1 MDSTI
6 LSTQDNYILQYWDE
20 IQSGRILV
28 CKKIYKTYKKI
39 VHDIHNPGRWHYD
52 DRRAKHALYF
62 IEEYCRH
69 SQGEMGGK
77 KVVLEL
83 WQKAMISTIFGFVD
97 NDGYRKYRRAVW
109 IVGKKNGKS
118 LIASAVGLYMQIAD
132 GEMGPEVVSA
142 ATTREQAKKIWDAAK
157 AMVIMSPVL
166 KKRIKPLTGELSSRA
181 FNFGTFKPL
190 SSDYNTL
197 DGLNLHCVLLDEIH
211 QWKNGLGL
219 YDILV
224 RGVSAR
230 KQPLIF
236 ITTTAGTI
244 REDIYDVIY
253 DECERIINGYEDPDG
268 YKDERTIAFIYELD
282 KRDEWLDEKNW
293 VKANPGL
300 GTIKNYD
307 ILKGEVEKAKEN
319 PLLVK
324 NLLCKDFNIR
334 ETSTE
339 AWLTFEQLNN
349 IDKFRL
355 DKEKKVLIWEH
366 YNAEKECFEKIEL
379 PYPRYGI
386 GGADLSSTT
395 DLTNGTVIF
404 MVPDCPIIFALQMF
418 WLPEDLLEQR
428 VREDKIPY
436 DIWKQQ
442 GLLETTPG
450 NKVHYKF
457 VTEWF
462 LKVQNEL
469 DIYIPWIGYD
479 SWSATYFV
487 EEMTNYFGKESM
499 EAIIQGKKTLSG
511 PMKSLGADL
520 ESKKVNYNNSPI
532 TKWNLSNVVA
542 EIDKNGNIQPVKGN
556 QRKRIDGFAG
566 LLDAYVALERHY
578 DEYINII

>member
-1 MDSTI
+1 MTGSTI
-6 LSTQDNYILQYWDE
+6 LSTQDNYILRYWDE

-52 DRRAKHALYF
+52 NRRAKHALYF

-77 KVVLEL
+77 KIVLEL
-83 WQKAMISTIFGFVD
+83 WQKAMISAIFGFVD
-97 NDGYRKYRRAVW
+97 NDGYRKYRRAIW

-142 ATTREQAKKIWDAAK
+142 ATTREQAKKIWDASK
-157 AMVIMSPVL
+157 AMVIMSPAL

-211 QWKNGLGL
+211 QWKNGLEL

-224 RGVSAR
+224 RGISAR

-268 YKDERTIAFIYELD
+268 YKDERTIAFVYELD

-339 AWLTFEQLNN
+339 TWLSFEDLNN
-349 IDKFRL
+349 TAT
-355 DKEKKVLIWEH
+355 
-366 YNAEKECFEKIEL
+366 YNLSKLK
-379 PYPRYGI
+379 PRYGI
-386 GGADLSSTT
+386 GGVDLSSTT
-395 DLTNGTVIF
+395 DLTNATVIF
-404 MVPDCPIIFALQMF
+404 MVKCDPTIYVLQMY
-418 WLPEDLLEQR
+418 WLPEDLMEQKTK
-428 VREDKIPY
+428 EDKIPY
-436 DIWKQQ
+436 DIWKKQ

-450 NKVHYKF
+450 NRVHYKF

-469 DIYIPWIGYD
+469 DIYLPWIGYD

-487 EEMTNYFGKESM
+487 EEMATFFGKEAM
-499 EAIIQGKKTLSG
+499 EPVIQGKKTLSG
-511 PMKSLGADL
+511 PMKALGADL
-520 ESKKVNYNNSPI
+520 AAKKINYNNSPI
-532 TKWNLSNVVA
+532 LKWNLSNVAVDV
-542 EIDKNGNIQPVKGN
+542 DKNGNIQPAKAK

-566 LLDAYVALERHY
+566 LLNAYVTLERHY
-578 DEYINII
+578 EDYINMI

>member
-1 MDSTI
+1 MTVSTI
-6 LSTQDNYILQYWDE
+6 LSTQDNYILRYWDE

-97 NDGYRKYRRAVW
+97 NDGYRKYRRAIW

-142 ATTREQAKKIWDAAK
+142 ATTREQAKKIWEAAK
-157 AMVIMSPVL
+157 AMVMMSPVL
-166 KKRIKPLTGELSSRA
+166 KKRIKPLTGELSSKA

-197 DGLNLHCVLLDEIH
+197 DGLNLHCVLLDELQ
-211 QWKNGLGL
+211 QWKNGLAL
-219 YDILV
+219 YDILT
-224 RGVSAR
+224 RGISAR

-253 DECERIINGYEDPDG
+253 DECELIINGYEDLNG

-300 GTIKNYD
+300 GIIKNYD

-339 AWLTFEQLNN
+339 TWLSFEDLNN
-349 IDKFRL
+349 TATYDLSKL
-355 DKEKKVLIWEH
+355 K
-366 YNAEKECFEKIEL
+366 
-379 PYPRYGI
+379 PRYGI
-386 GGADLSSTT
+386 GGVDLSSTT
-395 DLTNGTVIF
+395 DLTNATVIF
-404 MVPDCPIIFALQMF
+404 MVKDDPTIYVLQMY
-418 WLPEDLLEQR
+418 WLPEDLMEQKTK
-428 VREDKIPY
+428 EDKIPY
-436 DIWKQQ
+436 DIWKKQ

-450 NKVHYKF
+450 NRVHYKF

-469 DIYIPWIGYD
+469 DIYLPWIGYD

-487 EEMTNYFGKESM
+487 EEMATFFGKETM
-499 EAIIQGKKTLSG
+499 EPVIQGKKTLSG
-511 PMKSLGADL
+511 PMKALGADL
-520 ESKKVNYNNSPI
+520 AAKKINYNNSPI
-532 TKWNLSNVVA
+532 LKWNLSNVAVDV
-542 EIDKNGNIQPVKGN
+542 DKNGNIQPAKEK

-566 LLDAYVALERHY
+566 LLNAYVTLERHY
-578 DEYINII
+578 EDYINMI

>member
-1 MDSTI
+1 MALTSS
-6 LSTQDNYILQYWDE
+6 LQQDNYILEYWND
-20 IQSGRILV
+20 IQTDKVAVS
-28 CKKIYKTYKKI
+28 KKIYKTYKK
-39 VHDIHNPGRWHYD
+39 VVQDIENPGRWYYD
-52 DRRAKHALYF
+52 DLRAKHAVYF

-69 SQGEMGGK
+69 SQGEMGGQK
-77 KVVLEL
+77 IILET
-83 WQKAMISTIFGFVD
+83 WERAMISTIFGFVD

-118 LIASAVGLYMQIAD
+118 LVASAVGLYMQIAD

-142 ATTREQAKKIWDAAK
+142 ATTRDQAKKIWEAAK
-157 AMVIMSPVL
+157 AMVMMSPVL
-166 KKRIKPLTGELSSRA
+166 KKRIKPLTGELSSKA

-197 DGLNLHCVLLDEIH
+197 DGLNLHCVLLDELQ
-211 QWKNGLGL
+211 QWKNGLAL
-219 YDILV
+219 YDILA
-224 RGVSAR
+224 RGISAR

-253 DECERIINGYEDPDG
+253 DECELIINGYEDPNG
-268 YKDERTIAFIYELD
+268 YKDERTVAFIYELD
-282 KRDEWLDEKNW
+282 ERKEWTDEKCW

-307 ILKGEVEKAKEN
+307 ILKNEVGKAKEN

-339 AWLTFEQLNN
+339 TWLSFEDLNN
-349 IDKFRL
+349 TATFDLR
-355 DKEKKVLIWEH
+355 
-366 YNAEKECFEKIEL
+366 EL
-379 PYPRYGI
+379 KPRYGI
-386 GGADLSSTT
+386 GGVDLSSTT
-395 DLTNGTVIF
+395 DLTNATVIF
-404 MVPDCPIIFALQMF
+404 MCRDNPTIYVLQMY

-428 VREDKIPY
+428 AKEDKIPY
-436 DIWKQQ
+436 NIWRDM
-442 GLLETTPG
+442 GLLQTTPG

-457 VTEWF
+457 VTDWF

-487 EEMTNYFGKESM
+487 EEMKSYFGKDSM
-499 EAIIQGKKTLSG
+499 EPVIQGKKTLSG

-520 ESKKVNYNNSPI
+520 AAKKINYNNSPI
-532 TKWNLSNVVA
+532 LKWNLSNVAVD
-542 EIDKNGNIQPVKGN
+542 IDKNDNIQPTKGSN

-566 LLDAYVALERHY
+566 LLNAYVVLERHY
-578 DEYINII
+578 EEYINMI

>member
-1 MDSTI
+1 MALTSS
-6 LSTQDNYILQYWDE
+6 LQQDNYILEYWND
-20 IQSGRILV
+20 IQIDKVAVS
-28 CKKIYKTYKKI
+28 KKIYKTYKK
-39 VHDIHNPGRWHYD
+39 VVQDIENPGRWHYD
-52 DRRAKHALYF
+52 DLRAKHAVYF

-69 SQGEMGGK
+69 SQGEMGGQK
-77 KVVLEL
+77 IILET
-83 WQKAMISTIFGFVD
+83 WERAMISTIFGFVD

-118 LIASAVGLYMQIAD
+118 LVASAVGLYMQIAD

-142 ATTREQAKKIWDAAK
+142 ATTRDQAKKIWEAAK
-157 AMVIMSPVL
+157 AMVMMSPVL
-166 KKRIKPLTGELSSRA
+166 KKRIKPLTGELSSKA

-197 DGLNLHCVLLDEIH
+197 DGLNLHCVLLDELQ
-211 QWKNGLGL
+211 QWKNGLAL
-219 YDILV
+219 YDILA
-224 RGVSAR
+224 RGISAR

-253 DECERIINGYEDPDG
+253 DECELIINGYEDPNG

-282 KRDEWLDEKNW
+282 ERKEWTDEKCW

-307 ILKGEVEKAKEN
+307 ILKNEVEKAKEN

-339 AWLTFEQLNN
+339 TWLSFEDLNN
-349 IDKFRL
+349 TATFDLR
-355 DKEKKVLIWEH
+355 
-366 YNAEKECFEKIEL
+366 EL
-379 PYPRYGI
+379 KPRYGI
-386 GGADLSSTT
+386 GGVDLSSTT
-395 DLTNGTVIF
+395 DLTNATVIF
-404 MVPDCPIIFALQMF
+404 MCRDNPTIYVLQMY

-428 VREDKIPY
+428 AKEDKIPY
-436 DIWKQQ
+436 NIWRDM
-442 GLLETTPG
+442 GLLQTTPG

-457 VTEWF
+457 VTDWF

-487 EEMTNYFGKESM
+487 EEMKSYFGKDSM
-499 EAIIQGKKTLSG
+499 EPVMQGKKTLSG

-520 ESKKVNYNNSPI
+520 AAKKINYNNSPML
-532 TKWNLSNVVA
+532 KWNLSNVAVD
-542 EIDKNGNIQPVKGN
+542 IDKNDNIQPTKGSN

-566 LLDAYVALERHY
+566 LLNAYVVLERRY
-578 DEYINII
+578 EEYMNLI

>member
-1 MDSTI
+1 MMMGLIALLPS
-6 LSTQDNYILQYWDE
+6 DNYIREYWDD
-20 IQSGRILV
+20 IQSERVVV

-39 VHDIHNPGRWHYD
+39 IHDMDNPGEWHYD
-52 DRRAKHALYF
+52 NDRANHAVYF
-62 IEEYCRH
+62 IEEFCRH
-69 SQGEMGGK
+69 SQGELGGQK
-77 KVVLEL
+77 IVLET
-83 WQKAMISTIFGFVD
+83 WERAMIATIFGFID

-118 LIASAVGLYMQIAD
+118 LIASAVGLYMLIAD

-142 ATTREQAKKIWDAAK
+142 ATTRDQAKKIWDAAK
-157 AMVIMSPVL
+157 AMVMMSPAL
-166 KKRIKPLTGELSSRA
+166 RKRIKPLTGELSSKSY
-181 FNFGTFKPL
+181 NFGTFKPL

-197 DGLNLHCVLLDEIH
+197 DGLNLHCVLLDELQ
-211 QWKNGLGL
+211 QWKNGLAL
-219 YDILV
+219 YDILA
-224 RGVSAR
+224 RGISAR

-253 DECERIINGYEDPDG
+253 DECEMIINGYGDPNG

-282 KRDEWLDEKNW
+282 ERKEWTDEKCW

-307 ILKGEVEKAKEN
+307 ILKGEVEKAKKN

-339 AWLTFEQLNN
+339 TWLSFEDLNN
-349 IDKFRL
+349 TATFDLKTL
-355 DKEKKVLIWEH
+355 K
-366 YNAEKECFEKIEL
+366 
-379 PYPRYGI
+379 PRYGI
-386 GGADLSSTT
+386 GGVDLSSTT
-395 DLTNGTVIF
+395 DLTNATVIF
-404 MVPDCPIIFALQMF
+404 MVRDDPTIYTLQMY

-428 VREDKIPY
+428 TREDKIPY
-436 DIWKQQ
+436 DIWKEM
-442 GLLETTPG
+442 GLLRTTPG

-457 VTEWF
+457 VTQWF
-462 LKVQNEL
+462 LEVQNDM

-487 EEMTNYFGKESM
+487 EEMKNYFGAGSM
-499 EAIIQGKKTLSG
+499 EPVIQGKKTLSG

-520 ESKKVNYNNSPI
+520 AAKKINYNNSPI
-532 TKWNLSNVVA
+532 LKWNLSNVSVD
-542 EIDKNGNIQPVKGN
+542 IDKNDNIQPTKGSN

-566 LLDAYVALERHY
+566 LLNAYVVLERHY
-578 DEYINII
+578 EDYINMI

>member
-1 MDSTI
+1 MTGSTI
-6 LSTQDNYILQYWDE
+6 LSTQDNYILRYWDE

-77 KVVLEL
+77 KIVLEL

-97 NDGYRKYRRAVW
+97 NDGYRKYRRAIW

-157 AMVIMSPVL
+157 AMVIMSPAL
-166 KKRIKPLTGELSSRA
+166 RKRIKPLTGELSSRA

-268 YKDERTIAFIYELD
+268 YKDERTIAFVYELD

-339 AWLTFEQLNN
+339 TWLSFEDLNN
-349 IDKFRL
+349 TATYDLSKL
-355 DKEKKVLIWEH
+355 K
-366 YNAEKECFEKIEL
+366 
-379 PYPRYGI
+379 PRYGI
-386 GGADLSSTT
+386 GGVDLSSTT
-395 DLTNGTVIF
+395 DLTNATVIF
-404 MVPDCPIIFALQMF
+404 MVKDDPTIYVLQMY
-418 WLPEDLLEQR
+418 WLPEDLMEQKIK
-428 VREDKIPY
+428 EDKIPY
-436 DIWKQQ
+436 DIWKKQ

-450 NKVHYKF
+450 NRVHYKF

-469 DIYIPWIGYD
+469 DIYLPWIGYD

-487 EEMTNYFGKESM
+487 EEMAAFFGKEAM
-499 EAIIQGKKTLSG
+499 EPVIQGKKTLSG
-511 PMKSLGADL
+511 PMKALGADL
-520 ESKKVNYNNSPI
+520 AAKKINYNNSPI
-532 TKWNLSNVVA
+532 LKWNLSNVAVDV
-542 EIDKNGNIQPVKGN
+542 DKNGNIQPAKAK

-566 LLDAYVALERHY
+566 LLNAYVTLERHY
-578 DEYINII
+578 EEYINLI

>member
-1 MDSTI
+1 MALTSS
-6 LSTQDNYILQYWDE
+6 LQQDNYILEYWND
-20 IQSGRILV
+20 IQTDKVAVS
-28 CKKIYKTYKKI
+28 KKIYKTYKK
-39 VHDIHNPGRWHYD
+39 VVQDIENPGRWHYD
-52 DRRAKHALYF
+52 DLRAKHAVYF

-69 SQGEMGGK
+69 SQGEMGGQK
-77 KVVLEL
+77 IILET
-83 WQKAMISTIFGFVD
+83 WERAMISTIFGFVD

-118 LIASAVGLYMQIAD
+118 LVASAVGLYMQIAD

-142 ATTREQAKKIWDAAK
+142 ATTRDQAKKIWEAAK
-157 AMVIMSPVL
+157 AMVMMSPVL
-166 KKRIKPLTGELSSRA
+166 KKRIKPLTGELSSKA

-197 DGLNLHCVLLDEIH
+197 DGLNLHCVLLDELQ
-211 QWKNGLGL
+211 QWKNGLAL
-219 YDILV
+219 YDILA
-224 RGVSAR
+224 RGISAR

-253 DECERIINGYEDPDG
+253 DECELIINGYEDPNG
-268 YKDERTIAFIYELD
+268 YKDERTVAFIYELD
-282 KRDEWLDEKNW
+282 ERKEWTDEKCW

-307 ILKGEVEKAKEN
+307 ILKNEVGKAKEN

-339 AWLTFEQLNN
+339 TWLSFEDLNN
-349 IDKFRL
+349 TATFDLR
-355 DKEKKVLIWEH
+355 
-366 YNAEKECFEKIEL
+366 EL
-379 PYPRYGI
+379 KPRYGI
-386 GGADLSSTT
+386 GGVDLSSTT
-395 DLTNGTVIF
+395 DLTNATVIF
-404 MVPDCPIIFALQMF
+404 MCRDNPTIYVLQMY

-428 VREDKIPY
+428 AKEDKIPY
-436 DIWKQQ
+436 NIWRDM
-442 GLLETTPG
+442 GLLQTTPG

-457 VTEWF
+457 VTDWF

-487 EEMTNYFGKESM
+487 EEMKSYFGKDSM
-499 EAIIQGKKTLSG
+499 EPVIQGKKTLSG

-520 ESKKVNYNNSPI
+520 AAKKINYNNSPI
-532 TKWNLSNVVA
+532 LKWNLSNVAVD
-542 EIDKNGNIQPVKGN
+542 IDKNDNIQPTKGSD

-566 LLDAYVALERHY
+566 LLNAYVVLERHY
-578 DEYINII
+578 EEYINMI

>member
-1 MDSTI
+1 MGLTSS
-6 LSTQDNYILQYWDE
+6 LQQDNYILEYWND
-20 IQSGRILV
+20 IQTDKVVVS
-28 CKKIYKTYKKI
+28 KKIYKTYKK
-39 VHDIHNPGRWHYD
+39 VVQDIENPGRWYYD
-52 DRRAKHALYF
+52 DLRAKHAVYF

-69 SQGEMGGK
+69 SQGEMGGQK
-77 KVVLEL
+77 IILET
-83 WQKAMISTIFGFVD
+83 WERAMISTIFGFID

-118 LIASAVGLYMQIAD
+118 LVASAVGLYMQIAD

-142 ATTREQAKKIWDAAK
+142 ATTRDQAKKIWEAAK
-157 AMVIMSPVL
+157 AMVMMSPVL
-166 KKRIKPLTGELSSRA
+166 KKRIKPLTGELSSKA

-197 DGLNLHCVLLDEIH
+197 DGLNLHCVLLDELQ
-211 QWKNGLGL
+211 QWKNGLAL
-219 YDILV
+219 YDILA
-224 RGVSAR
+224 RGISAR

-253 DECERIINGYEDPDG
+253 DECELIINGYEDPNG

-282 KRDEWLDEKNW
+282 ERKEWTDEKCW

-307 ILKGEVEKAKEN
+307 ILKNEVEKAKEN

-339 AWLTFEQLNN
+339 TWLSFEDLNN
-349 IDKFRL
+349 TATFDLR
-355 DKEKKVLIWEH
+355 
-366 YNAEKECFEKIEL
+366 EL
-379 PYPRYGI
+379 KPRYGI
-386 GGADLSSTT
+386 GGVDLSSTT
-395 DLTNGTVIF
+395 DLTNATVIF
-404 MVPDCPIIFALQMF
+404 MCRDNPTIYVLQMY

-428 VREDKIPY
+428 TKEDKIPY
-436 DIWKQQ
+436 NIWRDM
-442 GLLETTPG
+442 GLLQTTPG

-457 VTEWF
+457 VTDWF

-487 EEMTNYFGKESM
+487 EEMKSYFGKDSM
-499 EAIIQGKKTLSG
+499 EPVIQGKKTLSG

-520 ESKKVNYNNSPI
+520 AAKKINYNNSPI
-532 TKWNLSNVVA
+532 LKWNLSNVAVD
-542 EIDKNGNIQPVKGN
+542 IDKNDNIQPTKGSN

-566 LLDAYVALERHY
+566 LLNAYVVLERHY
-578 DEYINII
+578 EDYINMI

>member
-1 MDSTI
+1 MKMTVSTI
-6 LSTQDNYILQYWDE
+6 LSTQDNYILRYWDE
-20 IQSGRILV
+20 IQSGKILV

-77 KVVLEL
+77 KIVLEL

-97 NDGYRKYRRAVW
+97 NDGYRKYRRAIW

-157 AMVIMSPVL
+157 AMVIMSPAL
-166 KKRIKPLTGELSSRA
+166 RKRIKPLTGELSSRA

-339 AWLTFEQLNN
+339 TWLSFEDLNN
-349 IDKFRL
+349 TATYDLSKL
-355 DKEKKVLIWEH
+355 K
-366 YNAEKECFEKIEL
+366 
-379 PYPRYGI
+379 PRYGI
-386 GGADLSSTT
+386 GGVDLSSTT
-395 DLTNGTVIF
+395 DLTNATVIF
-404 MVPDCPIIFALQMF
+404 MVKDDPTIYVLQMY
-418 WLPEDLLEQR
+418 WLPEDLMEQKIK
-428 VREDKIPY
+428 EDKIPY
-436 DIWKQQ
+436 DIWKKQ

-450 NKVHYKF
+450 NRVHYKF

-469 DIYIPWIGYD
+469 DIYLPWIGYD

-487 EEMTNYFGKESM
+487 EEMATFFGKEAM
-499 EAIIQGKKTLSG
+499 EPVIQGKKTLSG
-511 PMKSLGADL
+511 PMKALGADL
-520 ESKKVNYNNSPI
+520 AAKKINYNNSPI
-532 TKWNLSNVVA
+532 LKWNLSNVAIDV
-542 EIDKNGNIQPVKGN
+542 DKNGNIQPAKAK

-566 LLDAYVALERHY
+566 LLNAYVTLERHY
-578 DEYINII
+578 EEYINLI

>member
-1 MDSTI
+1 MMALTSS
-6 LSTQDNYILQYWDE
+6 LQQDNYILEYWND
-20 IQSGRILV
+20 IQIDKVAVS
-28 CKKIYKTYKKI
+28 KKIYKTYKK
-39 VHDIHNPGRWHYD
+39 VVQDIENPGRWHYD
-52 DRRAKHALYF
+52 DLRAKHAVYF

-69 SQGEMGGK
+69 SQGEMGGQK
-77 KVVLEL
+77 IILET
-83 WQKAMISTIFGFVD
+83 WERAMISTIFGFVD

-118 LIASAVGLYMQIAD
+118 LVASAVGLYMQIAD

-142 ATTREQAKKIWDAAK
+142 ATTRDQAKKIWEAAK
-157 AMVIMSPVL
+157 AMVMMSPVL
-166 KKRIKPLTGELSSRA
+166 KKRIKPLTGELSSKA

-197 DGLNLHCVLLDEIH
+197 DGLNLHCVLLDELQ
-211 QWKNGLGL
+211 QWKNGLAL
-219 YDILV
+219 YDILA
-224 RGVSAR
+224 RGISAR

-253 DECERIINGYEDPDG
+253 DECELIINGYEDPNG

-282 KRDEWLDEKNW
+282 ERKEWTDEKCW

-307 ILKGEVEKAKEN
+307 ILKNEVEKAKEN

-339 AWLTFEQLNN
+339 TWLSFEDLNN
-349 IDKFRL
+349 TATFDLR
-355 DKEKKVLIWEH
+355 
-366 YNAEKECFEKIEL
+366 EL
-379 PYPRYGI
+379 KPRYGI
-386 GGADLSSTT
+386 GGVDLSSTT
-395 DLTNGTVIF
+395 DLTNATVIF
-404 MVPDCPIIFALQMF
+404 MCRDNPTIYVLQMY

-428 VREDKIPY
+428 AKEDKIPY
-436 DIWKQQ
+436 NIWRDM
-442 GLLETTPG
+442 GLLQTTPG

-457 VTEWF
+457 VTDWF

-487 EEMTNYFGKESM
+487 EEMKSYFGKDSM
-499 EAIIQGKKTLSG
+499 EPVMQGKKTLSG

-520 ESKKVNYNNSPI
+520 AAKKINYNNSPML
-532 TKWNLSNVVA
+532 KWNLSNVAVD
-542 EIDKNGNIQPVKGN
+542 IDKNDNIQPTKGSN

-566 LLDAYVALERHY
+566 LLNAYVVLERRY
-578 DEYINII
+578 EEYMNLI

>member
-1 MDSTI
+1 MTVSTI

-77 KVVLEL
+77 KIVLEL

-97 NDGYRKYRRAVW
+97 NDGYRKYRRAIW

-157 AMVIMSPVL
+157 AMVIMSPAL
-166 KKRIKPLTGELSSRA
+166 RKRIKPLTGELSSRA

-268 YKDERTIAFIYELD
+268 YKDERTIAFVYELD

-339 AWLTFEQLNN
+339 TWLSFEDLNN
-349 IDKFRL
+349 TATYDLSKL
-355 DKEKKVLIWEH
+355 K
-366 YNAEKECFEKIEL
+366 
-379 PYPRYGI
+379 PRYGI
-386 GGADLSSTT
+386 GGVDLSSTT
-395 DLTNGTVIF
+395 DLTNATVIF
-404 MVPDCPIIFALQMF
+404 MVKDDPTIYVLQMY
-418 WLPEDLLEQR
+418 WLPEDLMEQKIK
-428 VREDKIPY
+428 EDKIPY
-436 DIWKQQ
+436 DIWKKQ

-450 NKVHYKF
+450 NRVHYKF

-469 DIYIPWIGYD
+469 DIYLPWIGYD

-487 EEMTNYFGKESM
+487 EEMATFFGKEAM
-499 EAIIQGKKTLSG
+499 EPVIQGKKTLSG
-511 PMKSLGADL
+511 PMKALGADL
-520 ESKKVNYNNSPI
+520 AAKKINYNNSPI
-532 TKWNLSNVVA
+532 LKWNLSNVAVDV
-542 EIDKNGNIQPVKGN
+542 DKNGNIQPAKAK

-566 LLDAYVALERHY
+566 LLNAYVTLERHY
-578 DEYINII
+578 EEYINII

>member
-1 MDSTI
+1 MTGSTI
-6 LSTQDNYILQYWDE
+6 LSTQDNYILRYWDE

-97 NDGYRKYRRAVW
+97 NDGYRKYRQAIW

-157 AMVIMSPVL
+157 AMVIMSPAL

-339 AWLTFEQLNN
+339 TWLSFEDLNN
-349 IDKFRL
+349 TATYDLSKL
-355 DKEKKVLIWEH
+355 K
-366 YNAEKECFEKIEL
+366 
-379 PYPRYGI
+379 PRYGI
-386 GGADLSSTT
+386 GGVDLSSTT
-395 DLTNGTVIF
+395 DLTNATVIF
-404 MVPDCPIIFALQMF
+404 MVKDDPTIYVLQMY
-418 WLPEDLLEQR
+418 WLPEDLMEQKTK
-428 VREDKIPY
+428 EDKIPY
-436 DIWKQQ
+436 DIWKKQ

-450 NKVHYKF
+450 NRVHYKF

-469 DIYIPWIGYD
+469 DIYLPWIGYD

-487 EEMTNYFGKESM
+487 EEMATFFGKEAM
-499 EAIIQGKKTLSG
+499 EPVIQGKKTLSG
-511 PMKSLGADL
+511 PMKALGADL
-520 ESKKVNYNNSPI
+520 AAKKINYNNSPI
-532 TKWNLSNVVA
+532 LKWNLSNVAVDV
-542 EIDKNGNIQPVKGN
+542 DKNGNIQPAKAK

-566 LLDAYVALERHY
+566 LLNAYVTLERHY
-578 DEYINII
+578 EEYINLI

>member
-1 MDSTI
+1 MMALTSS
-6 LSTQDNYILQYWDE
+6 LQQDNYILEYWND
-20 IQSGRILV
+20 IQTDKVAVS
-28 CKKIYKTYKKI
+28 KKIYKTYKK
-39 VHDIHNPGRWHYD
+39 VVQDIENPGRWHYD
-52 DRRAKHALYF
+52 DLRAKHAVYF

-69 SQGEMGGK
+69 SQGEMGGQK
-77 KVVLEL
+77 IILET
-83 WQKAMISTIFGFVD
+83 WERAMISTIFGFVD

-118 LIASAVGLYMQIAD
+118 LVASAVGLYMQIAD

-142 ATTREQAKKIWDAAK
+142 ATTRDQAKKIWEAAK
-157 AMVIMSPVL
+157 AMVMMSPVL
-166 KKRIKPLTGELSSRA
+166 KKRIKPLTGELSSKA

-197 DGLNLHCVLLDEIH
+197 DGLNLHCVLLDELQ
-211 QWKNGLGL
+211 QWKNGLAL
-219 YDILV
+219 YDILA
-224 RGVSAR
+224 RGISAR

-253 DECERIINGYEDPDG
+253 DECELIINGYEDPNG

-282 KRDEWLDEKNW
+282 ERKEWTDEKCW

-307 ILKGEVEKAKEN
+307 ILKNEVEKAKEN

-339 AWLTFEQLNN
+339 TWLSFEALNN
-349 IDKFRL
+349 TATFDLR
-355 DKEKKVLIWEH
+355 
-366 YNAEKECFEKIEL
+366 EL
-379 PYPRYGI
+379 KPRYGI
-386 GGADLSSTT
+386 GGVDLSSTT
-395 DLTNGTVIF
+395 DLTNATVIF
-404 MVPDCPIIFALQMF
+404 MCRDNPTIYVLQMY

-428 VREDKIPY
+428 AKEDKIPY
-436 DIWKQQ
+436 NIWRDM
-442 GLLETTPG
+442 GLLQTTPG

-457 VTEWF
+457 VADWF

-487 EEMTNYFGKESM
+487 EEMKSCFGKDSM
-499 EAIIQGKKTLSG
+499 EPVMQGKKTLSG

-520 ESKKVNYNNSPI
+520 AVKKINYNNSPI
-532 TKWNLSNVVA
+532 LKWNLSNVAVD
-542 EIDKNGNIQPVKGN
+542 IDKNDNIQPTKGSN

-566 LLDAYVALERHY
+566 LLNAYVVLERHY
-578 DEYINII
+578 DDYLNMI

>member
-1 MDSTI
+1 MKMTGSTI

-77 KVVLEL
+77 KIVLEL
-83 WQKAMISTIFGFVD
+83 WQKAMISIIFGFVD
-97 NDGYRKYRRAVW
+97 NDGYRKYRRAIW

-157 AMVIMSPVL
+157 AMVIMSPAL

-293 VKANPGL
+293 IKANPGL

-339 AWLTFEQLNN
+339 TWLSFEDLNN
-349 IDKFRL
+349 TATYDLSKL
-355 DKEKKVLIWEH
+355 K
-366 YNAEKECFEKIEL
+366 
-379 PYPRYGI
+379 PRYGI
-386 GGADLSSTT
+386 GGVDLSSTT
-395 DLTNGTVIF
+395 DLTNATVIF
-404 MVPDCPIIFALQMF
+404 MVKDDPTIYVLQMY
-418 WLPEDLLEQR
+418 WLPEDLMEQKTK
-428 VREDKIPY
+428 EDKIPY
-436 DIWKQQ
+436 DIWKKQ

-450 NKVHYKF
+450 NRVHYKF

-469 DIYIPWIGYD
+469 DIYLPWIGYD

-487 EEMTNYFGKESM
+487 EEMATFFGKEAM
-499 EAIIQGKKTLSG
+499 EPIIQGKKTLSG
-511 PMKSLGADL
+511 PMKALGADL
-520 ESKKVNYNNSPI
+520 VAKKINYNNSPI
-532 TKWNLSNVVA
+532 LKWNLSNVAVDV
-542 EIDKNGNIQPVKGN
+542 DKNGNIQPAKAK

-566 LLDAYVALERHY
+566 LLNAYVTLERHY
-578 DEYINII
+578 EEYMNLI

>member
-1 MDSTI
+1 MMTGSTI
-6 LSTQDNYILQYWDE
+6 LSTQDNYILRYWDE

-77 KVVLEL
+77 KVVLKL

-224 RGVSAR
+224 RGISAR

-339 AWLTFEQLNN
+339 TWLSFEDLNN
-349 IDKFRL
+349 TATYDLSKL
-355 DKEKKVLIWEH
+355 K
-366 YNAEKECFEKIEL
+366 
-379 PYPRYGI
+379 PRYGI
-386 GGADLSSTT
+386 GGVDLSSTT
-395 DLTNGTVIF
+395 DLTNATVIF
-404 MVPDCPIIFALQMF
+404 MVKDDPTIYVLQMY
-418 WLPEDLLEQR
+418 WLPEDLMEQKTK
-428 VREDKIPY
+428 EDKIPY
-436 DIWKQQ
+436 DIWKKQ

-450 NKVHYKF
+450 NRVHYKF

-487 EEMTNYFGKESM
+487 EEMATFFGKETM
-499 EAIIQGKKTLSG
+499 EPVIQGKKTLSG
-511 PMKSLGADL
+511 PMKALGADL
-520 ESKKVNYNNSPI
+520 AAKKINYNNSPI
-532 TKWNLSNVVA
+532 LKWNLSNVAVDV
-542 EIDKNGNIQPVKGN
+542 DKNGNIQPAKAK

-566 LLDAYVALERHY
+566 LLNAYVTLERHY
-578 DEYINII
+578 EEYINII

>member
-1 MDSTI
+1 MALTSS
-6 LSTQDNYILQYWDE
+6 LQQDNYILEYWND
-20 IQSGRILV
+20 IQADKVAVS
-28 CKKIYKTYKKI
+28 KKIYKTYKK
-39 VHDIHNPGRWHYD
+39 VVQDIENPGRWHYD
-52 DRRAKHALYF
+52 DLRAKHAVCF

-69 SQGEMGGK
+69 SQGEMGGQK
-77 KVVLEL
+77 IILET
-83 WQKAMISTIFGFVD
+83 WERAMISTIFGFVD

-118 LIASAVGLYMQIAD
+118 LVASAVGLYMQIAD

-142 ATTREQAKKIWDAAK
+142 ATTRDQAKKIWEAAK
-157 AMVIMSPVL
+157 AMVMMSPVL
-166 KKRIKPLTGELSSRA
+166 KKRIKPLTGELSSKA

-197 DGLNLHCVLLDEIH
+197 DGLNLHCVLLDELQ
-211 QWKNGLGL
+211 QWKNGLAL
-219 YDILV
+219 YDILA
-224 RGVSAR
+224 RGISAR

-253 DECERIINGYEDPDG
+253 DECELIINGYEDPNG
-268 YKDERTIAFIYELD
+268 YKDERTVAFIYELD
-282 KRDEWLDEKNW
+282 ERKEWTDEKCW

-307 ILKGEVEKAKEN
+307 ILKNEVGKAKEN

-339 AWLTFEQLNN
+339 TWLSFEDLNN
-349 IDKFRL
+349 TATFDLR
-355 DKEKKVLIWEH
+355 
-366 YNAEKECFEKIEL
+366 EL
-379 PYPRYGI
+379 KPRYGI
-386 GGADLSSTT
+386 GGVDLSSTT
-395 DLTNGTVIF
+395 DLTNATVIF
-404 MVPDCPIIFALQMF
+404 MCRDNPTIYVLQMY

-428 VREDKIPY
+428 AKEDKIPY
-436 DIWKQQ
+436 NIWRDM
-442 GLLETTPG
+442 GLLQTTPG

-457 VTEWF
+457 VTDWF

-487 EEMTNYFGKESM
+487 EEMKSYFGKDSM
-499 EAIIQGKKTLSG
+499 EPVIQGKKTLSG

-520 ESKKVNYNNSPI
+520 AAKKINYNNSPI
-532 TKWNLSNVVA
+532 LKWNLSNVAVD
-542 EIDKNGNIQPVKGN
+542 IDKNDNIQPTKGSN

-566 LLDAYVALERHY
+566 LLNAYVVLERHY
-578 DEYINII
+578 EEYINMI

>member
-1 MDSTI
+1 MTGSTI

-52 DRRAKHALYF
+52 NRRAKHALYF

-77 KVVLEL
+77 KIVLEL
-83 WQKAMISTIFGFVD
+83 WQKAMISAIFGFVD
-97 NDGYRKYRRAVW
+97 NDGYRKYRRAIW

-142 ATTREQAKKIWDAAK
+142 ATTREQAKKIWDASK
-157 AMVIMSPVL
+157 AMVIMSPAL

-211 QWKNGLGL
+211 QWKNGLEL

-224 RGVSAR
+224 RGISAR

-349 IDKFRL
+349 PATYDL
-355 DKEKKVLIWEH
+355 EKLK
-366 YNAEKECFEKIEL
+366 
-379 PYPRYGI
+379 PRYGI
-386 GGADLSSTT
+386 GGSDLSSTT
-395 DLTNGTVIF
+395 DLTCGTVIF
-404 MVPDCPIIFALQMF
+404 MVPGDDTIYVLQMY
-418 WLPEDLLEQR
+418 WLPEELLEKRAQ
-428 VREDKIPY
+428 EDKIPY
-436 DIWKQQ
+436 DKWRDM
-442 GLLETTPG
+442 GLLRTVPG
-450 NKVHYKF
+450 NKIHYKH
-457 VTEWF
+457 VTQWF
-462 LKVQNEL
+462 TEVQNEY
-469 DIYIPWIGYD
+469 DIYIPWHGYD
-479 SWSATYFV
+479 SWSANYYV
-487 EEMTNYFGKESM
+487 EEMKSYFGKDGM
-499 EAIIQGKKTLSG
+499 EPVIQGKKTLSG
-511 PMKSLGADL
+511 PMKRLGRDL
-520 ESKKVNYNNSPI
+520 EAKRINYNNSPVL
-532 TKWNLSNVVA
+532 KWNLSNVAVD
-542 EIDKNGNIQPVKGN
+542 IDKNNNIQPVKTSN
-556 QRKRIDGFAG
+556 QRRRIDGFVS
-566 LLDAYVALERHY
+566 LLNAYVVLERHY
-578 DEYINII
+578 EDYINMI

>member
-1 MDSTI
+1 MTVSTI
-6 LSTQDNYILQYWDE
+6 LSTQDNYILRYWDE
-20 IQSGRILV
+20 IQSGKILV

-77 KVVLEL
+77 KIVLEL

-97 NDGYRKYRRAVW
+97 NDGYRKYRRAIW

-157 AMVIMSPVL
+157 AMVIMSPAL
-166 KKRIKPLTGELSSRA
+166 RKRIKPLTGELSSRA

-339 AWLTFEQLNN
+339 TWLSFEDLNN
-349 IDKFRL
+349 TATYDLSKL
-355 DKEKKVLIWEH
+355 K
-366 YNAEKECFEKIEL
+366 
-379 PYPRYGI
+379 PRYGI
-386 GGADLSSTT
+386 GGVDLSSTT
-395 DLTNGTVIF
+395 DLTNATVIF
-404 MVPDCPIIFALQMF
+404 MVKDDPTIYVLQMY
-418 WLPEDLLEQR
+418 WLPEDLMEQKIK
-428 VREDKIPY
+428 EDKIPY
-436 DIWKQQ
+436 DIWKKQ

-450 NKVHYKF
+450 NRVHYKF

-469 DIYIPWIGYD
+469 DIYLPWIGYD

-487 EEMTNYFGKESM
+487 EEMATFFGKEAM
-499 EAIIQGKKTLSG
+499 EPVIQGKKTLSG
-511 PMKSLGADL
+511 PMKALGADL
-520 ESKKVNYNNSPI
+520 AAKKINYNNSPI
-532 TKWNLSNVVA
+532 LKWNLSNVAIDV
-542 EIDKNGNIQPVKGN
+542 DKNGNIQPAKAK

-566 LLDAYVALERHY
+566 LLNAYVTLERHY
-578 DEYINII
+578 EEYINLI

>member
-1 MDSTI
+1 MDSST
-6 LSTQDNYILQYWDE
+6 LSIQDNPILQYWDD
-20 IQSGRILV
+20 IQSGRVIV
-28 CKKIYKTYKKI
+28 CYKIYKTYKKI
-39 VHDIHNPGRWHYD
+39 VHDLYNPGQWHYD
-52 DRRAKHALYF
+52 DLRAKHAIYF

-69 SQGEMGGK
+69 SQGEWGGK
-77 KVVLEL
+77 KIKLET

-97 NDGYRKYRRAVW
+97 NDGYRKYRRAIW

-118 LIASAVGLYMQIAD
+118 LIASAVGLYMQVAD

-142 ATTREQAKKIWDAAK
+142 ATTREQAKKIWEAAK
-157 AMVIMSPVL
+157 AMVMMSPAL
-166 KKRIKPLTGELSSRA
+166 KKRIKPLTGELSSKA

-197 DGLNLHCVLLDEIH
+197 DGLNLHCVLLDELQ

-219 YDILV
+219 YDILT
-224 RGVSAR
+224 RGISAR

-253 DECERIINGYEDPDG
+253 DECEMIINGYEDPDG

-282 KRDEWLDEKNW
+282 SRREWTDEKNW

-307 ILKGEVEKAKEN
+307 ILKSEVEKAKAN

-339 AWLTFEQLNN
+339 AWLSFEELNN
-349 IDKFRL
+349 TATFNL
-355 DKEKKVLIWEH
+355 S
-366 YNAEKECFEKIEL
+366 EL
-379 PYPRYGI
+379 KPRYGI
-386 GGADLSSTT
+386 GGVDLSSTT
-395 DLTNGTVIF
+395 DLTNATVIF
-404 MVPDCPIIFALQMF
+404 MVRDDPMIYVLQMY

-428 VREDKIPY
+428 IREDKIPY
-436 DIWKQQ
+436 DIWKEK
-442 GLLETTPG
+442 GLLRTTPG

-457 VTEWF
+457 VTQWF
-462 LKVQNEL
+462 LEVQNEL
-469 DIYIPWIGYD
+469 DIYLPWIGYD

-487 EEMTNYFGKESM
+487 EEMKNYFGANSM
-499 EAIIQGKKTLSG
+499 EPVIQGKKTLSG

-520 ESKKVNYNNSPI
+520 KAKKINYNNSPI
-532 TKWNLSNVVA
+532 LKWNLSNVVVD
-542 EIDKNGNIQPVKGN
+542 IDKNDNIQPTKGSN

-566 LLDAYVALERHY
+566 LLNAYVVLERHY
-578 DEYINII
+578 EDYINLI

>member
-1 MDSTI
+1 MTVSTI
-6 LSTQDNYILQYWDE
+6 LSTQDNYILRYWDE

-52 DRRAKHALYF
+52 DRRAKHAVYF

-69 SQGEMGGK
+69 SQGEMGGQK
-77 KVVLEL
+77 IILET
-83 WQKAMISTIFGFVD
+83 WERAMISTIFGFID

-118 LIASAVGLYMQIAD
+118 LVASAVGLYMQIAD

-142 ATTREQAKKIWDAAK
+142 ATTREQAKKIWEAAK
-157 AMVIMSPVL
+157 AMVMMSPVL
-166 KKRIKPLTGELSSRA
+166 KKRIKPLTGELSSKA

-197 DGLNLHCVLLDEIH
+197 DGLNLHCVLLDELQ
-211 QWKNGLGL
+211 QWKNGLAL
-219 YDILV
+219 YDILT
-224 RGVSAR
+224 RGISAR

-253 DECERIINGYEDPDG
+253 DECELIINGYDDLNG

-339 AWLTFEQLNN
+339 TWLSFEDLNN
-349 IDKFRL
+349 TATYDLSKL
-355 DKEKKVLIWEH
+355 K
-366 YNAEKECFEKIEL
+366 
-379 PYPRYGI
+379 PRYGI
-386 GGADLSSTT
+386 GGVDLSSTT
-395 DLTNGTVIF
+395 DLTNATVIF
-404 MVPDCPIIFALQMF
+404 MCRDNPTIYVLQMY
-418 WLPEDLLEQR
+418 WLPDDLLEQR
-428 VREDKIPY
+428 TKEDKIPY
-436 DIWKQQ
+436 DIWRDM
-442 GLLETTPG
+442 GLLQTTPG

-457 VTEWF
+457 VTDWF

-469 DIYIPWIGYD
+469 DIYIPWVGYD

-487 EEMTNYFGKESM
+487 EEMKSYFGKDSM
-499 EAIIQGKKTLSG
+499 EPVIQGKKTLSG

-520 ESKKVNYNNSPI
+520 AAKKINYNNSPI
-532 TKWNLSNVVA
+532 LKWNLSNVVVD
-542 EIDKNGNIQPVKGN
+542 IDKNDNIQPTKGSN

-566 LLDAYVALERHY
+566 LLNAYVVLERHY
-578 DEYINII
+578 EEYMNLI

>member
-1 MDSTI
+1 MTGSTI
-6 LSTQDNYILQYWDE
+6 LSTQDNYILRYWDE

-77 KVVLEL
+77 KIVLEL

-97 NDGYRKYRRAVW
+97 NDGYRKYRRAIW

-157 AMVIMSPVL
+157 AMVIMSPAL

-224 RGVSAR
+224 RGISAR

-339 AWLTFEQLNN
+339 TWLSFEDLNN
-349 IDKFRL
+349 TATYDLSKL
-355 DKEKKVLIWEH
+355 K
-366 YNAEKECFEKIEL
+366 
-379 PYPRYGI
+379 PRYGI
-386 GGADLSSTT
+386 GGVDLSSTT
-395 DLTNGTVIF
+395 DLTNATVIF
-404 MVPDCPIIFALQMF
+404 MVKDDPTIYVLQMY
-418 WLPEDLLEQR
+418 WLPEDLMEQKTK
-428 VREDKIPY
+428 EDKIPY
-436 DIWKQQ
+436 DIWKKQ

-450 NKVHYKF
+450 NRVHYKF

-469 DIYIPWIGYD
+469 DIYLPWIGYD

-487 EEMTNYFGKESM
+487 EEMATFFGKETM
-499 EAIIQGKKTLSG
+499 EPVIQGKKTLSG
-511 PMKSLGADL
+511 PMKALGADL
-520 ESKKVNYNNSPI
+520 AAKKINYNNSPI
-532 TKWNLSNVVA
+532 LKWNLSNVAVDV
-542 EIDKNGNIQPVKGN
+542 DKNGNIQPAKAK

-566 LLDAYVALERHY
+566 LLNAYVTLERHY
-578 DEYINII
+578 EEYMNLI

>member
-1 MDSTI
+1 MGLIALLPS
-6 LSTQDNYILQYWDE
+6 DNYIREYWDD
-20 IQSGRILV
+20 IQSERVVV

-39 VHDIHNPGRWHYD
+39 IHDMDNPGEWHYD
-52 DRRAKHALYF
+52 NDRANHAVYF
-62 IEEYCRH
+62 IEEFCRH
-69 SQGEMGGK
+69 SQGELGGQK
-77 KVVLEL
+77 IVLET
-83 WQKAMISTIFGFVD
+83 WERAMIATIFGFID

-118 LIASAVGLYMQIAD
+118 LIASAVGLYMLIAD

-142 ATTREQAKKIWDAAK
+142 ATTRDQAKKIWDAAK
-157 AMVIMSPVL
+157 AMVMMSPAL
-166 KKRIKPLTGELSSRA
+166 RKRIKPLTGELSSKA
-181 FNFGTFKPL
+181 YNFGIFKPL

-197 DGLNLHCVLLDEIH
+197 DGLNLHCVLLDELQ
-211 QWKNGLGL
+211 QWKNGLAL
-219 YDILV
+219 YDILA
-224 RGVSAR
+224 RGISAR

-253 DECERIINGYEDPDG
+253 DECEMIINGYGDPNG

-282 KRDEWLDEKNW
+282 ERKEWTDEKCW

-307 ILKGEVEKAKEN
+307 ILKGEVEKAKKN
-319 PLLVK
+319 PLLLK

-339 AWLTFEQLNN
+339 TWLSFEDLNN
-349 IDKFRL
+349 TATFDLKAL
-355 DKEKKVLIWEH
+355 K
-366 YNAEKECFEKIEL
+366 
-379 PYPRYGI
+379 PRYGI
-386 GGADLSSTT
+386 GGVDLSSTT
-395 DLTNGTVIF
+395 DLTNATVIF
-404 MVPDCPIIFALQMF
+404 MVRDDPTIYVLQMY

-428 VREDKIPY
+428 TREDKIPY
-436 DIWKQQ
+436 DIWKEM
-442 GLLETTPG
+442 GLLRTTPG

-457 VTEWF
+457 VTQWF
-462 LKVQNEL
+462 LEVQNDM

-487 EEMTNYFGKESM
+487 EEMKNYFGASSM
-499 EAIIQGKKTLSG
+499 EPVIQGKKTLSG

-520 ESKKVNYNNSPI
+520 AAKKINYNNSPI
-532 TKWNLSNVVA
+532 LKWNLSNVSVD
-542 EIDKNGNIQPVKGN
+542 IDKNDNIQPTKGSN

-566 LLDAYVALERHY
+566 LLNAYVVLERHY
-578 DEYINII
+578 EDYINMI